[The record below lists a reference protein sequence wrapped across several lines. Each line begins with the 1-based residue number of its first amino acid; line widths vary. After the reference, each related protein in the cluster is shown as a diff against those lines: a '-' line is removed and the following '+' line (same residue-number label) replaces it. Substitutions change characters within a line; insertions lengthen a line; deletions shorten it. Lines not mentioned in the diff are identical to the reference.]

1 MAKKSGAVSSLDL
14 ARCAFFCVL
23 IIVGAF
29 VKVPIPVLPFTLAFL
44 MTSLAGLLL
53 GSKWGAA
60 SVALYVALGL
70 FGLPVFVGGGGLGYV
85 MQPTF
90 GYLIGYI
97 AATWLT
103 GVIAPPVR
111 KTTYRRRLI
120 ACFSGLVVLYAIGMA
135 YLYLLSNYVL
145 GAPIAFDAL
154 VLYCFVLSAPG
165 DIVLCFAAASLAKR
179 LLPIANRTN
188 MSRKKAIASSEAT
201 SAPAGRVRG
210 LTKEELR

>member
-1 MAKKSGAVSSLDL
+1 MAKTSTASSLDL
-14 ARCAFFCVL
+14 VRCAFFCVL

-29 VKVPIPVLPFTLAFL
+29 IKVPIPVLPFTLAFL

-53 GSKWGAA
+53 GSKWGAM

-103 GVIAPPVR
+103 GRIAPPT
-111 KTTYRRRLI
+111 KGSTYGRRLF
-120 ACFSGLVVLYAIGMA
+120 ACLAGLVVLYGIGMA
-135 YLYLLSNYVL
+135 YLYILSNYVL
-145 GAPIAFDAL
+145 GTPMAFGAL
-154 VLYCFVLSAPG
+154 ILYCFVLSAPG
-165 DIVLCFAAASLAKR
+165 DIALCFAAASLAKR
-179 LLPIANRTN
+179 LLPIVNRTN
-188 MSRKKAIASSEAT
+188 GAMKKNRERVSSENAVISAEMEAT
-201 SAPAGRVRG
+201 R
-210 LTKEELR
+210 